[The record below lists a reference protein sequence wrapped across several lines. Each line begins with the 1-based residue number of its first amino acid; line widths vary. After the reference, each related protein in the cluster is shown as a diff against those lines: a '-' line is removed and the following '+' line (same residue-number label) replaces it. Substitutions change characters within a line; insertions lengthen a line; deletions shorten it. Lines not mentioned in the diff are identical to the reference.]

1 MKEYIV
7 IDNPPNYGG
16 CEKILNEHAEE
27 GWVMV
32 GFSQYQ
38 LVMERDKT
46 NEDKSIEQICG

>member
-7 IDNPPNYGG
+7 LDNPPNFGG
-16 CEKILNEHAEE
+16 CEKLLNEYAEQ

-38 LVMERDKT
+38 LVMERDKNDIET
-46 NEDKSIEQICG
+46 VEQING